1 MLHSRFSLFVIL
13 FSFLFINGAS
23 AHQNKPLPHPEDC
36 PQIAASVDVALLL
49 DTSNSMDGLISQAKS
64 QLWTIVQ
71 QFARAEKHGLSPRLR
86 VALFEYGNTNLPV
99 SEGYLR
105 QVVPLGDD
113 LDVLSEALFALRTR
127 GGDEYCGMVIDEAL
141 TRLDWSDKPG
151 SYKAIFIAGNE
162 PFTQGPVDHH
172 AACHRSCEKGVLI
185 NTIHCGNRHEGVD
198 GGWLRGAELGHGKF
212 FNIDQDRAIVHI
224 RCPQDDQI
232 MRLNEEL
239 NGTYLWYGSQE
250 KREYFFSNQ
259 KIQDSN
265 AGLLSS
271 SVAVSRSVTKSSKV
285 YNNSGRDL
293 VDAMVDDENIL
304 EKVPEDE
311 LPDNIRALSPE
322 ERAEFL
328 EEMTAKR
335 ADLKAK
341 IGKLAVERE
350 AFLAAEQLKQADETG
365 GTTLGDAVVQAIRKQ
380 LVDGGF
386 VIQESPGQ

>member
-1 MLHSRFSLFVIL
+1 
-13 FSFLFINGAS
+13 
-23 AHQNKPLPHPEDC
+23 
-36 PQIAASVDVALLL
+36 
-49 DTSNSMDGLISQAKS
+49 
-64 QLWTIVQ
+64 
-71 QFARAEKHGLSPRLR
+71 
-86 VALFEYGNTNLPV
+86 
-99 SEGYLR
+99 
-105 QVVPLGDD
+105 
-113 LDVLSEALFALRTR
+113 
-127 GGDEYCGMVIDEAL
+127 
-141 TRLDWSDKPG
+141 
-151 SYKAIFIAGNE
+151 
-162 PFTQGPVDHH
+162 
-172 AACHRSCEKGVLI
+172 
-185 NTIHCGNRHEGVD
+185 
-198 GGWLRGAELGHGKF
+198 
-212 FNIDQDRAIVHI
+212 
-224 RCPQDDQI
+224 

-350 AFLAAEQLKQADETG
+350 AFLAAEQLKQTDETG
-365 GTTLGDAVVQAIRKQ
+365 GTTLGDAVVKAIRKQ